1 MELKA
6 WRRGY
11 NLLRGKNTTV
21 YEKLGTSE
29 PKLKQEAFE
38 EDFLA
43 DIEHAN
49 GTGKF
54 QDIFL
59 LGKGVSDYGGIIRV
73 L

>member
-49 GTGKF
+49 GTGKLSGYF
-54 QDIFL
+54 YVIME
-59 LGKGVSDYGGIIRV
+59 
-73 L
+73 